1 MCIKTMEHRVGR
13 CVLQKFTNDP
23 IGMHQGE
30 SYDAAHFCMFSPRG
44 PVVKHCGGAL
54 AIARLANA
62 EIAMMGGIGLPPA
75 DPQDLPTK
83 KP

>member
-23 IGMHQGE
+23 IGVRQGE
-30 SYDAAHFCMFSPRG
+30 SYDSAHFCMSSPRG
-44 PVVKHCGGAL
+44 PVVKHRGGVL

-62 EIAMMGGIGLPPA
+62 EIIMTGGIGLPPME
-75 DPQDLPTK
+75 